1 MSGTGFDNIRTANHA
16 KGTLLTSTMEGKMFS
31 RKFFAV
37 LALIPALAAF
47 AVQPSDYA
55 KKLTM
60 TVNPER
66 YGSGLAAVSGLP
78 VPVRLSASIT
88 GFSYSDITQSGSDK
102 DLLFVDG
109 LGTQLPYEI
118 EKWDGSGE
126 SIVWVRVPT
135 WTSSG
140 HIYMYYGGPAVAQNS
155 AAVWSGYVGVWH
167 MAEDSGTVAD
177 ATGNELA
184 AAPAGDN
191 TAQSVATAGPIG
203 NGRVNATDNSA
214 NRLEVSYDSAL
225 NLGNTLSFSGWVK
238 ISEKRADG
246 RMTVVT
252 TKKKLWENGWAVSI
266 LPDSSDDIG
275 YWGHQNQDW
284 GCLAALDVPDLI
296 ANWVHV
302 TVTYNG
308 STGYMYIN
316 GSRWATVRQSDW
328 TSNTWIHEAV
338 DTENPL
344 TFGYTAN
351 GTWDDGWSRPFK
363 GAFDE
368 FRLSD
373 DVLTADRIKAEY
385 VSQAY
390 ADAFLYEVSEVVSG
404 TVTLADAITHSIV
417 SADGKNTLTVTANV
431 TSLNGDS
438 AKVFLAVGMAEPKDG
453 DPAALMTGVITNT
466 VTATGDTVFVWD
478 GAVLGTKLAY
488 AVMNVVESGGTAST
502 NTTSV
507 VVETLQDPAEYFW
520 KADETGD
527 WSDSTKWTTSVSD
540 GLPRLGYP
548 SYGSRFQT
556 RWGSR
561 TAVIYVDAAY
571 EGLQGGTTL
580 GWRNDYIMFIGTV
593 PGASIGYPE
602 TAGFGD
608 GQYDNTHITFDGVS
622 LTCGSFHVQHD
633 SSLTMLN
640 GAYLYTRWET
650 YVRGDNAS
658 LFVGD
663 GCELYQY
670 GIDGNRFELSGEN
683 ASIVIS
689 NGLVRANT
697 FRIGGNADSDTDYAG
712 KTPKG
717 IFFLGERPQLQVLQ
731 YAKIHADMGADLPV
745 VFTIPTNGFERT
757 PIVKVGTTNRSFPD
771 LNGDIPGMLFSIDE
785 KSPYIAAKSKF
796 VQLLVDWTY
805 NNNSYAVN
813 TSAITFGEMKY
824 APTAHMYFMPELGE
838 TKSGVAAYCYTQKG
852 TYIIVR

>member
-1 MSGTGFDNIRTANHA
+1 
-16 KGTLLTSTMEGKMFS
+16 MFS
-31 RKFFAV
+31 RKLFAAIAIV
-37 LALIPALAAF
+37 PALTAF

-60 TVNPER
+60 TVNPDR
-66 YGSGLAAVSGLP
+66 YGSGLSAVSGLP

-88 GFSYSDITQSGSDK
+88 GFSYSDVTQSGSDK

-109 LGTQLPYEI
+109 EGMQLPYEI

-155 AAVWSGYVGVWH
+155 AAVWSDYVGVWH
-167 MAEDSGTVAD
+167 MAEASGTVAD
-177 ATGNELA
+177 ATGNGLA
-184 AAPAGDN
+184 ASPAGDN
-191 TAQSVATAGPIG
+191 TAQSVATTGPVG
-203 NGRVNATDNSA
+203 NGRINATDNSA
-214 NRLEVSYDSAL
+214 NYLDVPYDAKL
-225 NLGNTLSFSGWVK
+225 NLGNTLSFSGWAT
-238 ISEKRADG
+238 ISGTRSDG
-246 RMTVVT
+246 RMAIVMH
-252 TKKKLWENGWAVSI
+252 KQKLWENGWGVAVW
-266 LPDSSDDIG
+266 PDTSDQVWF
-275 YWGHQNQDW
+275 WGNSNSTGWD
-284 GCLAALDVPDLI
+284 GNAGEYLGAINTPDLLDG
-296 ANWVHV
+296 WVHV
-302 TVTYNG
+302 TVTYSGNDGRIYLNG
-308 STGYMYIN
+308 E
-316 GSRWATVRQSDW
+316 RWATIRSGDH
-328 TSNTWIHEAV
+328 TSNGWIASV
-338 DTENPL
+338 SDNDKAL
-344 TFGYTAN
+344 AFGYTSS
-351 GTWDDGWSRPFK
+351 GTWDDGWTRPFK
-363 GAFDE
+363 GSFDE

-390 ADAFLYEVSEVVSG
+390 ADALLYEVSEVVSG

-438 AKVFLAVGMAEPKDG
+438 AKVFLAVGMAEPKAG

-478 GAVLGTKLAY
+478 GALLGTKLAF

-502 NTTSV
+502 NATSV

-520 KADETGD
+520 KADETGY
-527 WSDSTKWTTSVSD
+527 WSDSTKWTTSVAD

-556 RWGSR
+556 RWGSK

-571 EGLQGGTTL
+571 EGLQGGTAL
-580 GWRNDYIMFIGTV
+580 GWRNDEIAFIGTV
-593 PGASIGYPE
+593 PGAAIGYPE
-602 TAGFGD
+602 TAGFSD
-608 GQYDNTHITFDGVS
+608 GQYDNTHITLDGVS

-650 YVRGDNAS
+650 YVRGDNGS

-663 GCELYQY
+663 GCELYQH
-670 GIDGNRFELSGEN
+670 GVDGNRFELSGEN

-697 FRIGGNADSDTDYAG
+697 FRICGDSDSDATYAG

-731 YAKIHADMGADLPV
+731 YAKIHADMGAQLPV

-757 PIVKVGTTNRSFPD
+757 PIVKMGTANRSFPD

-824 APTAHMYFMPELGE
+824 APTAHMYFTPELGE